1 MRYFYFSLV
10 LALPLALPLIC
21 HANPSTPNPQIETI
35 LSAITPQQIKAYDD
49 QLVGFGTR
57 STLSDTVSAQR
68 GIGAARRWIA
78 GEMEKCAVTSQGR
91 MTVNLDEHIEPVG
104 ARVSTPTNIV
114 NVVATLKGSAPV
126 ERVIVVS
133 AHYDSR
139 ATDVMD
145 ALSAAPGANDDAS
158 GTAAVIAMACAFA
171 PYQWPATLVFMA
183 VAGEEQGLL
192 GAEHWAETAAR
203 EHRNII
209 AMLDDDIIGSPQGD
223 HGQRDDMQVRL
234 FADGFTPLLKTV
246 LDGVDHHPVPAQI
259 RSAEASRKMIDMIVR
274 SGGVEDTPTH
284 QLGRYLKAA
293 AESYLPGFHVN
304 LINRRDRF
312 LRGGDHLSF
321 LERGYPAVRYTEP
334 FENFAHQHQN
344 VRVDHGVN
352 IGDLTEFVD
361 VAYVA
366 RVAQANA
373 AGMAS
378 LALAPAAPS
387 DVGLKVSELSNDS
400 RLVWKA
406 SPDPLVVGYRLLW
419 REPGAAVW
427 QHSRDVGQVNDYT
440 LQDISKDNY
449 VFGVAAIG
457 KSGEAS
463 LPIFPQPVK

>member
-1 MRYFYFSLV
+1 MRQAILLFVFILPFACQASPLV
-10 LALPLALPLIC
+10 
-21 HANPSTPNPQIETI
+21 PNPQIEI
-35 LSAITPQQIKAYDD
+35 VLQSIAPGQIKAYDD

-57 STLSDTVSAQR
+57 STLSDTASKVR

-78 GEMEKCAVTSQGR
+78 GEMEKCALQSQGR
-91 MTVNLDEHIEPVG
+91 MTVTLDEHIEPPG
-104 ARVSTPTNIV
+104 PRVAQPTNIV
-114 NVVATLKGSAPV
+114 NVVATLKGSANP

-145 ALSAAPGANDDAS
+145 ALSDAPGANDDAS
-158 GTAAVIAMACAFA
+158 GTAAVMAMACAFA
-171 PYQWPATLVFMA
+171 PYEWPATLVFMT

-209 AMLDDDIIGSPQGD
+209 AMLNNDIIGSPVGD

-234 FADGFTPLLKTV
+234 FADGFTPLLKIV
-246 LDGVDHHPVPAQI
+246 LDGLQKPSPSSQI
-259 RSAEASRKMIDMIVR
+259 RSMEDSRKLVDTIVR

-284 QLGRYLKAA
+284 ELGRYLKAS

-321 LERGYPAVRYTEP
+321 LERGYAAVRFTEP

-344 VRVDHGVN
+344 VRVEQGVK
-352 IGDLTEFVD
+352 IGDLSEYVD
-361 VAYVA
+361 FPYVA

-373 AGMAS
+373 AGLAS
-378 LALAPAAPS
+378 LALAPAAPAN
-387 DVGLKVSELSNDS
+387 VGLKVSELSNDS
-400 RLVWKA
+400 RLVWQA
-406 SPDPLVVGYRLLW
+406 PHDSSIVGYRLVW

-427 QHSRDVGQVNDYT
+427 QYSRDVGNVTDYT
-440 LQDISKDNY
+440 LQGISKDNF
-449 VFGVAAIG
+449 VFGVAAVG
-457 KSGEAS
+457 KTGEAS
-463 LPIFPQPVK
+463 LPIFPTPMK